1 MNYRAFVISVLAA
14 VLFAGCSASAGHT
27 TAASSVTAGPSMASA
42 SDNGRTIFQYGKDS
56 AGKQI
61 VAASKPLYTT
71 CAACHHPNGA
81 GGMHFP
87 DGAVSADLRH
97 NALLSSKPAYNLV
110 LLERAI
116 STGLD
121 NQSKKLDPV
130 MPHWKLSKQDLHD
143 VAVYVM
149 SLK

>member
-1 MNYRAFVISVLAA
+1 MKYRAFAISALAA
-14 VLFAGCSASAGHT
+14 VVFAGCSSNAGHT
-27 TAASSVTAGPSMASA
+27 TAASSVTAGPSTAGA

-61 VAASKPLYTT
+61 VAATKPLYPT
-71 CAACHHPNGA
+71 CALCHHPNGE

-97 NALLSSKPAYNLV
+97 KALIGSKPTYNV
-110 LLERAI
+110 ALLERAI
-116 STGLD
+116 STGID
-121 NQSKKLDPV
+121 NQNKKLDPV

>member
-1 MNYRAFVISVLAA
+1 MNLKAFAISALGAVLLAA
-14 VLFAGCSASAGHT
+14 CSSNAGHT
-27 TAASSVTAGPSMASA
+27 TAASSVTAGPSTAAA

-56 AGKQI
+56 AGTQI
-61 VAASKPLYTT
+61 VAATKPLYPT
-71 CAACHHPNGA
+71 CAACHHPNGE

-97 NALLSSKPAYNLV
+97 KALMSSKPTYTVA
-110 LLERAI
+110 LLKRAI
-116 STGLD
+116 STGID
-121 NQSKKLDPV
+121 NQNKKLDPV